1 MDEVGCYTAAFRMT
15 TYTFT
20 EREAQ
25 VLQHLVALYLESA
38 EPVGSQAIAD
48 ALGACGIQISSA
60 TVRNTL
66 STLSSAGFVE
76 QPHTSAG
83 RIPTRDGLI
92 HYVHHLMAVK
102 PLTPD
107 DELVFRNRLNA
118 QRGDIMSLMR
128 ETSRLLS
135 QLSHY
140 ASLVV
145 MPRVDDVI
153 VDSPWGV
160 VDRHETLSMDQLRQ
174 RLAILQEKAQLME
187 LLGERQEVG
196 KADVV
201 ALAEC
206 SMVTAP
212 YAEGCT
218 ILGRVGVMGPLRM
231 DYSRAVPIVESA
243 ARYLGEWLEG
253 H

>member
-1 MDEVGCYTAAFRMT
+1 MQNPSSHPLSD
-15 TYTFT
+15 
-20 EREAQ
+20 REALILRH
-25 VLQHLVALYLESA
+25 VVAAYLETA

-48 ALGACGIQISSA
+48 VLLTQGIQISSA

-66 STLSSAGFVE
+66 STLDSAGLLE

-92 HYVHHLMAVK
+92 HYVNHLMEVT
-102 PLTPD
+102 PLSHD
-107 DELVFRNRLNA
+107 DEHVLKSRLSA
-118 QRGDIMSLMR
+118 QRGDIMALMR

-145 MPRVDDVI
+145 MPQTEDVI

-160 VDRHETLSMDQLRQ
+160 MDQKELLSMDQLRH
-174 RLAILQEKAQLME
+174 RLAILQEKARLMAV
-187 LLGERQEVG
+187 LKDQNQVG

-201 ALAEC
+201 ALKEC

-212 YAEGCT
+212 YAEGRT
-218 ILGRVGVMGPLRM
+218 ILGCVGVMGPLRM

-253 H
+253 Q